1 MEGLVSSSGNFY
13 YLFIVL
19 FRYFNF
25 NFYHYIYS
33 NVSQN
38 VIKKFFFKC
47 DYLAKTGINNCS
59 YIDINII

>member
-38 VIKKFFFKC
+38 VIKKFF
-47 DYLAKTGINNCS
+47 LSVIT
-59 YIDINII
+59 